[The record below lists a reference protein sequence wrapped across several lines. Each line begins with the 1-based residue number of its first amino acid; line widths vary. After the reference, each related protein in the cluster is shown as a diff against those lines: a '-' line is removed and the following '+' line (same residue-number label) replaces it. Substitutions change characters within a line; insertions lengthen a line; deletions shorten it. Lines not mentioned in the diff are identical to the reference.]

1 MPTYGVPIVLF
12 LAAASIAGMMVFLT
26 QFRARRRVAMI
37 AFVATAFIVLAL
49 CASTFFGAS
58 FVAGCLG
65 CSTP

>member
-26 QFRARRRVAMI
+26 QFRARRRVAMV

-49 CASTFFGAS
+49 CASTLMGAD
-58 FVAGCLG
+58 FVTGSIG
-65 CSTP
+65 GPMR